1 MALIPVGG
9 VSKHRIAHLAVAADI
24 FLHLSAYECEA
35 FDPPRHK
42 KSCPSL
48 TDSDPCFAEK
58 EGFEPPVPLPVHRI
72 SSAARSTTLALLL
85 SNYRSKNK
93 RITLHFNP
101 FFETVISWH
110 SINKWS
116 G

>member
-24 FLHLSAYECEA
+24 FLHLSAYECAA
-35 FDPPRHK
+35 FDPSRHK

-58 EGFEPPVPLPVHRI
+58 EGLMTLIPVREYQNNGSQPCCRCGYFFTPVR
-72 SSAARSTTLALLL
+72 L
-85 SNYRSKNK
+85 
-93 RITLHFNP
+93 
-101 FFETVISWH
+101 
-110 SINKWS
+110 
-116 G
+116 